1 MLWDASSENGRLV
14 NKMANKRQDRVSGP
28 ALSHPSASASDTA
41 GMNGHPA
48 AARGIV
54 LSLCLR
60 TLDSSGSPAAV
71 SWAPE
76 TPAAALA
83 VDIVTASGGA
93 PDASQ
98 GIILPSRFVNPQ
110 SALLAARRLQWA
122 LEGMAETTRSRVT
135 AAIAIYSLEDPAAAS
150 AVPALESLAPGQVLL
165 SSQIADAVQQLP
177 GLVVNPS
184 LNGSWR
190 ALQWQAQNAPASLA
204 VDEQSVLGLIRGLGR
219 QDPCA
224 PRPEPAP
231 TATPSTT
238 GMGETPGGL
247 GRSVLESEAEQPFWK
262 KPWIIVSAAGAVVV
276 LVAALVI
283 PAMVSGKHSKTP
295 AADAAPTT
303 VTPAPQSTTA
313 PQPTPLEKPHD
324 QKPLSKIGKQSRT
337 EAKAAAVT
345 EPPPQ
350 PKPAAG
356 PCVLTEGEIPR
367 SLDRAQ
373 SLMYAGKLE
382 AAQDAYQR
390 LVGCPSVRDKAAEG
404 LRLVKQRIAAQGSSE
419 Q

>member
-1 MLWDASSENGRLV
+1 
-14 NKMANKRQDRVSGP
+14 
-28 ALSHPSASASDTA
+28 
-41 GMNGHPA
+41 MNGHPVA
-48 AARGIV
+48 PRGIV

-71 SWAPE
+71 SWASDS
-76 TPAAALA
+76 PASALA
-83 VDIVTASGGA
+83 IDIITASGGA
-93 PDASQ
+93 PDALQ
-98 GIILPSRFVNPQ
+98 GITLPSRFFNPQ

-122 LEGMAETTRSRVT
+122 LEGITDTTRSAVT
-135 AAIAIYSLEDPAAAS
+135 ASIAIYSVEDPVAAS
-150 AVPALESLAPGQVLL
+150 AVSTLESLAPGQVLL
-165 SSQIADAVQQLP
+165 SSQIGEAVHQLP

-184 LNGSWR
+184 LNGTWR

-219 QDPCA
+219 EDPCA
-224 PRPEPAP
+224 PLPESAHAGQVPGVTRTTTM
-231 TATPSTT
+231 TA
-238 GMGETPGGL
+238 ETPVGL
-247 GRSVLESEAEQPFWK
+247 GRSVRESEAAQPFWK

-283 PAMVSGKHSKTP
+283 PAMVSGNHSKAP
-295 AADAAPTT
+295 AADAAPKT
-303 VTPAPQSTTA
+303 VTPAAQSTNVPNA
-313 PQPTPLEKPHD
+313 AQPTNPEKSHD
-324 QKPLSKIGKQSRT
+324 QKPAKIGKQPRT
-337 EAKAAAVT
+337 EAKSTVAA

-350 PKPAAG
+350 KPPAG
-356 PCVLTEGEIPR
+356 SCNLTEGEIPR

-390 LVGCPSVRDKAAEG
+390 LVGCPSVHDKAAEG
-404 LRLVKQRIAAQGSSE
+404 LRLVRQRIAAQGSSI